1 MSCEPNSQPG
11 RCVTPPTASGPV
23 ILPGAT
29 VAVGDALALE
39 PVERGSPAVTVA
51 RISISTKVS
60 QWLEPGGGNRGLGAV
75 TATVVAGTGKRDAE
89 GSGSMRFSA
98 NSANCAD
105 LVSRGTSMIFRDASG
120 TIVGGSLSTD
130 LPLNA
135 CDAGASGEDTA
146 GSTLRSIPAA
156 ADLDRTQITA
166 YCDFDRPLPSNE
178 VGAPVN

>member
-1 MSCEPNSQPG
+1 
-11 RCVTPPTASGPV
+11 VPV

-60 QWLEPGGGNRGLGAV
+60 QWLEPSGGNRGLGAV

-120 TIVGGSLSTD
+120 TTVGGSLSNQSTFGV
-130 LPLNA
+130 
-135 CDAGASGEDTA
+135 CDADADGERIA
-146 GSTLRSIPAA
+146 ESTLRSIPAT
-156 ADLDRTQITA
+156 ADLDKTEITA